1 MQGLYICF
9 IVFLHF
15 SRYSWVK
22 NFPFLPALGDATIS
36 IYSLLLRYI
45 ELELFVP
52 DPESVRKG
60 YELEK
65 SRDLEAPFPFWA
77 KVWPSA
83 IAMAEYLQL
92 HPDIITGKKVLELAA
107 GLGLPSIAA
116 AQYAEKV
123 CCSDYLEDAVDA
135 ARKNIL
141 HNRLSNVDC
150 LVYDWNDLPDD
161 LSADILLMSD
171 VNYEPE
177 DFDQLIAVCE
187 KFLLRKTTIIL
198 TTPGRIMAKEFVS
211 RLDTWCVEKSEI
223 PINADTIIF
232 LYKLCL

>member
-1 MQGLYICF
+1 MQ
-9 IVFLHF
+9 
-15 SRYSWVK
+15 
-22 NFPFLPALGDATIS
+22 P
-36 IYSLLLRYI
+36 LLNLQTFAFG
-45 ELELFVP
+45 ELNIKLFVP
-52 DPESVRKG
+52 DPESVRKW
-60 YELEK
+60 YEQEK
-65 SRDLEAPFPFWA
+65 RRDLEAPFPFWA

-83 IAMAEYLQL
+83 IAMASYLQQ

-116 AQYAEKV
+116 AHYAEKV

-135 ARKNIL
+135 ARQNVL
-141 HNRLSNVDC
+141 LNSLSNVEC

-161 LSADILLMSD
+161 LTADILLMSD

-177 DFDQLIAVCE
+177 DFDQLIAVFE
-187 KFLLRKTTIIL
+187 KFLLRGTTIIL

-223 PINADTIIF
+223 PVNADTIIF
-232 LYKLCL
+232 LHKLSL